1 MDPTHA
7 VKTRWIIAAVA
18 LAVLIGPIFY
28 VFARAQ
34 ALRAG
39 FERISVGDTAP
50 VVRKAMGAPAREERV
65 NLHLHAELEY
75 QYSVW
80 PLSTTWVVGFTGEK
94 VVDKSE
100 VQRR

>member
-1 MDPTHA
+1 MGPTHA
-7 VKTRWIIAAVA
+7 VKTRLTITAII

-39 FERISVGDTAP
+39 FERISVGDTVP
-50 VVRKAMGAPAREERV
+50 VVRKAMGAPLREERV
-65 NLHLHAELEY
+65 NLHLRAELEY
-75 QYSVW
+75 HYSVW
-80 PLSTTWVVGFTGEK
+80 PLPTTWMVGFTGDK

-100 VQRR
+100 LQRP

>member
-1 MDPTHA
+1 MSLTHP
-7 VKTRWIIAAVA
+7 VKTRWTIAAVV

-39 FERISVGDTAP
+39 FERISVGDTTP
-50 VVRKAMGAPAREERV
+50 LVRKAMGRPAREERV
-65 NLHLHAELEY
+65 NLYLHAELEY
-75 QYSVW
+75 HYSVW
-80 PLSTTWVVGFTGEK
+80 PLPMTWVVGFTGDK

-100 VQRR
+100 LQSP